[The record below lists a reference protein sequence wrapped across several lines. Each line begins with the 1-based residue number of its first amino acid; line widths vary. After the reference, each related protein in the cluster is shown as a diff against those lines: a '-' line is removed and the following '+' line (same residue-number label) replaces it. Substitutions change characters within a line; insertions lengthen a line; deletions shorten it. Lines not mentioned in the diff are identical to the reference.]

1 MLNSRICGKKT
12 VFRVKYNTIIRKIT
26 PMKMKAVIATDSI
39 SLRSRKMLFT
49 WGVILRIIIK
59 NFRQLLEM
67 PFTEA
72 VAQKG
77 SFFHS
82 IGGSKRLV

>member
-1 MLNSRICGKKT
+1 
-12 VFRVKYNTIIRKIT
+12 
-26 PMKMKAVIATDSI
+26 MKAVIATDSI

-49 WGVILRIIIK
+49 FECPPDILINRSRPVHEAILHTQSYGGVILRIIIK

>member
-1 MLNSRICGKKT
+1 
-12 VFRVKYNTIIRKIT
+12 
-26 PMKMKAVIATDSI
+26 MKAVIAADSI

>member
-1 MLNSRICGKKT
+1 
-12 VFRVKYNTIIRKIT
+12 
-26 PMKMKAVIATDSI
+26 MKAVIATDSI

-59 NFRQLLEM
+59 NFKQLLEM